1 MAIRCSRVF
10 TGQQF
15 SNGRA
20 TVPLDRGIGVE
31 TGHIELDESWQVTEY
46 PTATVLPGLI
56 DTHVILLRT
65 VRWVPWIASRYGDE
79 ELDAVITEELQR
91 QLAAGVTA
99 RDLGDLRY
107 AVVNRRDVQRAG
119 RTREPEPTIVA
130 SGPPL
135 ATELRSVQLPRPQGP
150 RLPPRLGTSGPQ
162 QRCPPPRRHCPR
174 PPRPGPDQPDQTTV
188 HPIRRVPHAVDLPPR
203 AEVPIRRQALP
214 PSLVGDLTFGFKAF
228 DIATDPGQSMT
239 ILTVETGSPQKK
251 RSTSS
256 QAGPQRSCPSRR
268 PKHSA
273 VTFPSADP
281 PTGAGLRQNGKV
293 YRVQSKGIY
302 TQLLN
307 SGAAGCQRGGA
318 PPMRLHRDRKN
329 QQA

>member
-1 MAIRCSRVF
+1 MF

-79 ELDAVITEELQR
+79 ELDAVITEELRR

-150 RLPPRLGTSGPQ
+150 RLPPRLGT
-162 QRCPPPRRHCPR
+162 RRLDR
-174 PPRPGPDQPDQTTV
+174 SAAV
-188 HPIRRVPHAVDLPPR
+188 HPDGLST
-203 AEVPIRRQALP
+203 RQL
-214 PSLVGDLTFGFKAF
+214 
-228 DIATDPGQSMT
+228 
-239 ILTVETGSPQKK
+239 
-251 RSTSS
+251 
-256 QAGPQRSCPSRR
+256 PSRR
-268 PKHSA
+268 P
-273 VTFPSADP
+273 T
-281 PTGAGLRQNGKV
+281 L
-293 YRVQSKGIY
+293 
-302 TQLLN
+302 
-307 SGAAGCQRGGA
+307 QRA
-318 PPMRLHRDRKN
+318 PD
-329 QQA
+329 

>member
-65 VRWVPWIASRYGDE
+65 VRWVPWIASRYGGE

-107 AVVNRRDVQRAG
+107 AVVNRRDVVQRAG

-188 HPIRRVPHAVDLPPR
+188 HPIRRVPHAVGLPPR

-214 PSLVGDLTFGFKAF
+214 PS
-228 DIATDPGQSMT
+228 PG
-239 ILTVETGSPQKK
+239 
-251 RSTSS
+251 R
-256 QAGPQRSCPSRR
+256 
-268 PKHSA
+268 
-273 VTFPSADP
+273 
-281 PTGAGLRQNGKV
+281 
-293 YRVQSKGIY
+293 
-302 TQLLN
+302 
-307 SGAAGCQRGGA
+307 
-318 PPMRLHRDRKN
+318 
-329 QQA
+329 